1 MLNRLFPSL
10 AIATI
15 IALPIIA
22 LTPQSSK
29 AQLFQINLPGGS
41 SNNQRSNDSGGRPDH
56 KTLLMQ
62 AGLQPAECVA
72 GANIVMIYM
81 PRGGRACAYPTAA
94 FPAGAYRM
102 NPSDY
107 SINPV
112 GGQQNQQQVY
122 APPPQQVYAPQPQ
135 QVYAPPPQQIYAPP
149 PVYPPVQQP
158 IYPTQVQTVMVTYN
172 PSQPVPPPA
181 YARIN
186 AALASQGL
194 QPAACGAGVVV
205 FNVNNTYTACAYP
218 TANFPAGNYRLDI
231 PGV

>member
-10 AIATI
+10 AIATF

-29 AQLFQINLPGGS
+29 AQLFQINLGGGS
-41 SNNQRSNDSGGRPDH
+41 SNNQGSNNSGGRPDH

-81 PRGGRACAYPTAA
+81 PRGGTACAYPTAA

-107 SINPV
+107 SINPI
-112 GGQQNQQQVY
+112 GGQANQQQVY
-122 APPPQQVYAPQPQ
+122 APPPQPVYGSPTQP
-135 QVYAPPPQQIYAPP
+135 VYAPPPQPVYSPA

-158 IYPTQVQTVMVTYN
+158 VYPSQPIMVTYN

-194 QPAACGAGVVV
+194 QPATCGAGVVV

-231 PGV
+231 PGL

>member
-1 MLNRLFPSL
+1 MLNKLFPSL

-22 LTPQSSK
+22 LTAQSSK
-29 AQLFQINLPGGS
+29 AQLFQINLPGAS

-56 KTLLMQ
+56 KTLLIQ
-62 AGLQPAECVA
+62 AGLQPVECVA

-107 SINPV
+107 SINPI
-112 GGQQNQQQVY
+112 GGQANQQQVY
-122 APPPQQVYAPQPQ
+122 PPVQQTVY
-135 QVYAPPPQQIYAPP
+135 PPYPPVQP
-149 PVYPPVQQP
+149 PVYPPPQQP

-194 QPAACGAGVVV
+194 QPAVCGAGVVV

-231 PGV
+231 PGM